1 MRIEQELILKTES
14 LNSKLHPCN
23 YLRLI
28 ELICEKAI
36 IISSPIIL
44 QGVVKIN

>member
-14 LNSKLHPCN
+14 LNSKLHPYN